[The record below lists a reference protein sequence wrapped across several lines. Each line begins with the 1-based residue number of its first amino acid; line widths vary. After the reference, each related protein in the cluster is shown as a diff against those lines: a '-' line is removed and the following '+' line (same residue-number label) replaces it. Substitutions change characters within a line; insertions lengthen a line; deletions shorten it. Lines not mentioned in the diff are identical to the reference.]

1 MPQTTAH
8 YFLIIFIL
16 IFLALAAFLA
26 WGFLTPIV
34 LGIILAALGGGW
46 YVKIIGVLRSPNLS
60 ALVTLFLL
68 VAIIV
73 IPATLLL
80 TLLAREAIT
89 LARHIE
95 RTDVLRAID
104 ITTARLSITPFIGEL
119 VDKELFPALK
129 AAGEILSRRL
139 TDLFGGAARAVLG
152 FFVMAVTAFYFLR
165 DGKKI
170 GDAIMALSP
179 LKTSDELNLFHTFK
193 EVLRAVF
200 LGNLASALA
209 QGALGGLGFWVF
221 GLPNPILWGAL
232 MAFLAL
238 IPLLGPY
245 LIFVPAAIYLFTAGT
260 LAPAILFT
268 LYNVLLVSTV
278 DNFIKPKLISG
289 RVNVHPLLI
298 LISILGGLK
307 AFGILGI
314 LYGPLIVSMLL
325 VLLNIYLR
333 STKNESLLAS

>member
-1 MPQTTAH
+1 MPQTAAH
-8 YFLIIFIL
+8 HFLIIFL
-16 IFLALAAFLA
+16 FIFLALAAFLA

-34 LGIILAALGGGW
+34 LGLILAALGGGW
-46 YVKIIGVLRSPNLS
+46 YVKILGTLKSPNLS
-60 ALVTLFLL
+60 ALIVLFLL

-73 IPATLLL
+73 VPATLLL

-89 LARHIE
+89 LALHLE
-95 RTDVLRAID
+95 RTDILRAID
-104 ITTARLSITPFIGEL
+104 VATARLSITPLIGEM

-129 AAGEILSRRL
+129 AAGEILSQKL
-139 TDLFGGAARAVLG
+139 AGLFGGAARAVLG

-165 DGKKI
+165 DGKKF
-170 GDAIMALSP
+170 GDALMALSP
-179 LKTSDELNLFHTFK
+179 LKTSDELNLFHTFR

-200 LGNLASALA
+200 LGNLVSALA
-209 QGALGGLGFWVF
+209 QGALGGLGFWIF
-221 GLPNPILWGAL
+221 GLPNPILWGTL

-245 LIFVPAAIYLFTAGT
+245 LIFVPAAIYLFAAGP
-260 LAPAILFT
+260 LIPALLFT
-268 LYNVLLVSTV
+268 FYNVLLVSTA

-289 RVNVHPLLI
+289 RVKVHPLLI

-314 LYGPLIVSMLL
+314 LYGPLIVAMLL
-325 VLLNIYLR
+325 VLLNMYLR
-333 STKNESLLAS
+333 STKNESILS